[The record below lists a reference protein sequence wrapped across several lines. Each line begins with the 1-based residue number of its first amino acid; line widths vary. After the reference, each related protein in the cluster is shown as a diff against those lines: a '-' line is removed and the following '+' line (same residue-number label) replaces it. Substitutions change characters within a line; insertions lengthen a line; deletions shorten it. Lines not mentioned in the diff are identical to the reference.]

1 MEKESSMKRPYSG
14 HAPGHVRDTFGEAV
28 EAFYHWNGT
37 DPEPTVEFEVHHE
50 PRQITLSEACTLVW
64 NVSDI
69 MPGWMVD
76 LLREYDLQKTTYAAG
91 ARAMRRWINE
101 RQLAKA

>member
-1 MEKESSMKRPYSG
+1 MTKPYSG

-37 DPEPTVEFEVHHE
+37 DPEPTVEFEVHYE
-50 PRQITLSEACTLVW
+50 PRQVSLSEACNLVW

-76 LLREYDLQKTTYAAG
+76 LLRGNELDLKASTYAAG
-91 ARAMRRWINE
+91 ARAMHRWIKE
-101 RQLAKA
+101 RQLTKA